1 MASPAVSVRNLRKR
15 YGAVQAVDGVT
26 FDVHPGEVFG
36 LLGPN
41 GAGKTT
47 TVECLIGLCQPDSG
61 EIAIAGLDRRTHP
74 AEVKRHLGA
83 ALQTTALQDAMTA
96 REAVDLFAALYDVP
110 SRASERLARVGL
122 ASKADARFGS
132 LSRGQQQ
139 RLALALA
146 FVHQP
151 AVMLLDE
158 PTAGLDPQARREL
171 HQQIAGMKLDG
182 RAVLLTTHQ
191 VDDAE
196 ALCDRVAII
205 DRGRIAAIGSPA
217 DLVAASG
224 AVPAIVLVTARPLAP
239 DSVRSLPGVTDV
251 AIDGARATIHT
262 HAVTPAL
269 SALAALLD
277 RERIEITSLHVRKAT
292 LEDVFLELTGT
303 AA

>member
-1 MASPAVSVRNLRKR
+1 MPPAVSVRNLRKH
-15 YGAVQAVDGVT
+15 YGAVHAVDGVT

-47 TVECLIGLCQPDSG
+47 TVECVIGLTEPDAG
-61 EIAIAGLDRRTHP
+61 EIEIAGLDRRTRP

-96 REAVDLFAALYDVP
+96 REAVDLFAALYGVP
-110 SRASERLARVGL
+110 GDTTRLLDRVGL
-122 ASKADARFGS
+122 ASKAGARFGT

-151 AVMLLDE
+151 SVMFLDE
-158 PTAGLDPQARREL
+158 PTAGLDPQARRDL
-171 HQQIAGMKLDG
+171 HQEIAGMKNDG

-196 ALCDRVAII
+196 AICDRVAII
-205 DRGRIAAIGSPA
+205 DKGRIAAIGTPA
-217 DLVAASG
+217 DLVAASR
-224 AVPAIVLVTARPLAP
+224 AVPAIVLITTRPLTPNDIRA
-239 DSVRSLPGVTDV
+239 LPGVTDV
-251 AIDGARATIHT
+251 AIDGARAMIHT
-262 HAVTPAL
+262 SAVNPAL
-269 SALAALLD
+269 AALAALLD
-277 RERIEITSLHVRKAT
+277 REGIEVASLHVRKAT